1 MYQFLFLSVSCASA
15 FVQPN
20 VMFSRPKPIEH
31 AKISSP
37 SESNHLVE
45 NPSRS
50 NNGVAMQGIFD
61 GSGGI
66 IDPAIDFMVLGTV
79 FLFGAAVKDGYSA
92 KNYQPIAREPVP
104 PYVPT
109 GITTSIDDTE
119 DVKNID

>member
-1 MYQFLFLSVSCASA
+1 MMYQFLFLSVSCASA

-31 AKISSP
+31 AKQISP
-37 SESNHLVE
+37 SSNHLVE

-50 NNGVAMQGIFD
+50 NNNVAMQGIFD
-61 GSGGI
+61 GSGGM

-104 PYVPT
+104 PYVP
-109 GITTSIDDTE
+109 ITIDDSTE

>member
-20 VMFSRPKPIEH
+20 VMFSRPKQPIEH

-45 NPSRS
+45 NPSARS
-50 NNGVAMQGIFD
+50 NNVAMQGIFD
-61 GSGGI
+61 GSGGM
-66 IDPAIDFMVLGTV
+66 IDPAIDFMVLGTI

-104 PYVPT
+104 PYVP
-109 GITTSIDDTE
+109 ITTSIDDTE
-119 DVKNID
+119 DVKNIV

>member
-1 MYQFLFLSVSCASA
+1 MYRFLSLSVSCASA

-31 AKISSP
+31 AKISP
-37 SESNHLVE
+37 SNHLVE

-50 NNGVAMQGIFD
+50 NNVAMQGIFD
-61 GSGGI
+61 GSGG

-92 KNYQPIAREPVP
+92 RNYQPIVREPVP
-104 PYVPT
+104 PYVP
-109 GITTSIDDTE
+109 ITIDTE

>member
-31 AKISSP
+31 AKISP
-37 SESNHLVE
+37 SNHLVE

-50 NNGVAMQGIFD
+50 NNVAMQGIFD
-61 GSGGI
+61 GSGG

-104 PYVPT
+104 PYVP
-109 GITTSIDDTE
+109 ITIDDTE